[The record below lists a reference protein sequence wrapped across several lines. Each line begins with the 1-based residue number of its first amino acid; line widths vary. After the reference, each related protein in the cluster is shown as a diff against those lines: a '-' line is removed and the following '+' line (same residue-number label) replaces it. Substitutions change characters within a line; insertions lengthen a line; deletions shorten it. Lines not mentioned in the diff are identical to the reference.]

1 MYENEIYGNSDTTG
15 QTTGNFSGAGMG
27 NFSGANTADF
37 DNANTGYFNHM
48 DRPVQ
53 TPEPNAEAV
62 KEVESASVGERVSE
76 TGTASA
82 VMNETVGAAGTVN
95 AVMNETMSGTGIAP
109 TMNEAYRTGENAS
122 RSETGS
128 TTLRSAD
135 IVGGSGSENENE
147 VASANRTANIGMATS
162 ADRTTD
168 MNRTTFSDRTASIG
182 MTAAVGGAAN
192 TSRTTAAGGAMNTNR
207 TASAAQN
214 TTWTQAPVRKAEEQD
229 KASKTGE
236 KKLGLMQ
243 KIMLSISL
251 GLLFGIFAG
260 IGFYGVKQAQNTL
273 QPGNS
278 QAVTESEHKNTVN
291 SDVEGNVTPP
301 LQQASSSVVY
311 TNGGTNVPGIV
322 KDVMPAMVSIVNYY
336 TERVSSFWGQT
347 YEEEVPASGSG
358 IIVSRTD
365 TELLIV
371 TNNHVVEDANRL
383 VVTLIDGTEV
393 QARVKGTDADMDL
406 AVISIS
412 LEDLSDETVNAITVA
427 TLGDSDNL
435 ELGEQVIAIGNALG
449 YGQSVTVGYVS
460 ALDRELDMEDGT
472 VGTYIQTD
480 AAINGGNS
488 GGALLNAAG
497 EVIGINSAKIGGY
510 AVEGM
515 GYAIPI
521 TAASPI
527 IADLMERQTRNKVA
541 EADMGYMGIEPQ
553 DVTDQAV
560 QLYGI
565 PKGVYV
571 VSVASGSGAEAAGM
585 VRGDVITKFD
595 GNKISSYANLQE
607 VLQYYEIGDT
617 VKVTV
622 MRPEFGE
629 YVSHELTLTLG
640 ARPTSNMFR
649 E

>member
-1 MYENEIYGNSDTTG
+1 MYDSEMYGNSDNPRPT
-15 QTTGNFSGAGMG
+15 MG

-37 DNANTGYFNHM
+37 DNSNEGYFNHM
-48 DRPVQ
+48 DHPVE
-53 TPEPNAEAV
+53 TPKSNV
-62 KEVESASVGERVSE
+62 
-76 TGTASA
+76 
-82 VMNETVGAAGTVN
+82 ETVNEAGTSSSFSNGGAYSGSPYLGGSYTSGAHSDRADSVDRSDFTDRAVN
-95 AVMNETMSGTGIAP
+95 VDIPAP
-109 TMNEAYRTGENAS
+109 TDRA
-122 RSETGS
+122 
-128 TTLRSAD
+128 
-135 IVGGSGSENENE
+135 
-147 VASANRTANIGMATS
+147 ANIGMPEST
-162 ADRTTD
+162 DRAVNIDVPAPTD
-168 MNRTTFSDRTASIG
+168 R
-182 MTAAVGGAAN
+182 
-192 TSRTTAAGGAMNTNR
+192 AMNMNR
-207 TASAAQN
+207 TASPAQN
-214 TTWTQAPVRKAEEQD
+214 TTWTQAPVRKVEEQD

-243 KIMLSISL
+243 KIMLSISM

-260 IGFYGVKQAQNTL
+260 IGFYGVKQAQNSM
-273 QPGNS
+273 QS
-278 QAVTESEHKNTVN
+278 DDSRAVTESEQKNTVN
-291 SDVEGNVTPP
+291 SGVEGNETPL

-358 IIVSRTD
+358 IIVSRTE

-393 QARVKGTDADMDL
+393 QAKVKGTDSDMDL
-406 AVISIS
+406 AVIAIS
-412 LEDLSDETVNAITVA
+412 LNDLSDGTINAITVA

-541 EADMGYMGIEPQ
+541 AADMGYMGIEPQ
-553 DVTDQAV
+553 DVTDQAA
-560 QLYGI
+560 QLYGM

-585 VRGDVITKFD
+585 VRGDVLTKFD
-595 GNKISSYANLQE
+595 GNKISSYADLQE

-640 ARPTSNMFR
+640 ARPTSNMFKK
-649 E
+649 

>member
-1 MYENEIYGNSDTTG
+1 MYDNEMYGNSGNPDNPG
-15 QTTGNFSGAGMG
+15 RTTGNFSGA
-27 NFSGANTADF
+27 NAADF
-37 DNANTGYFNHM
+37 DNANTNTNTGYFNLMEH
-48 DRPVQ
+48 RAE
-53 TPEPNAEAV
+53 TPGAQMETPAAQVET
-62 KEVESASVGERVSE
+62 ESAPVVNGSFSNRDVYNGV
-76 TGTASA
+76 
-82 VMNETVGAAGTVN
+82 AG
-95 AVMNETMSGTGIAP
+95 
-109 TMNEAYRTGENAS
+109 
-122 RSETGS
+122 
-128 TTLRSAD
+128 SAD
-135 IVGGSGSENENE
+135 
-147 VASANRTANIGMATS
+147 
-162 ADRTTD
+162 
-168 MNRTTFSDRTASIG
+168 
-182 MTAAVGGAAN
+182 
-192 TSRTTAAGGAMNTNR
+192 R

-214 TTWTQAPVRKAEEQD
+214 TTWTQAPVRKAEEQE
-229 KASKTGE
+229 KAPKTGE
-236 KKLGLMQ
+236 RKLGLMQ
-243 KIMLSISL
+243 KIMLSVSL

-260 IGFYGVKQAQNTL
+260 IGFYGVKQAQNSL
-273 QPGNS
+273 QPDS
-278 QAVTESEHKNTVN
+278 PQTVVEPEDKNTVN
-291 SDVEGNVTPP
+291 SGGQGNVTPP

-311 TNGGTNVPGIV
+311 TNSGTNVPGIV

-371 TNNHVVEDANRL
+371 TNNHVVADANRL
-383 VVTLIDGTEV
+383 VVTLIDGTET
-393 QARVKGTDADMDL
+393 QARVKGTDEDMDL
-406 AVISIS
+406 AVIAIS
-412 LEDLSDETVNAITVA
+412 LSDLSDDTINAIAVA

-460 ALDRELDMEDGT
+460 ALDRQLDMEDGT

-527 IADLMERQTRNKVA
+527 IADLMERQTRSKVA
-541 EADMGYMGIEPQ
+541 EADMGYMGIEPR
-553 DVTDQAV
+553 DVTDQAT
-560 QLYGI
+560 QLYGM

-585 VRGDVITKFD
+585 VKGDVITKFD
-595 GNKISSYANLQE
+595 GNKISSYADLQE
-607 VLQYYEIGDT
+607 VLQYYGIGDT

-640 ARPTSNMFR
+640 AKPTSNMFR

>member
-1 MYENEIYGNSDTTG
+1 MYDNEMYGNSTE
-15 QTTGNFSGAGMG
+15 
-27 NFSGANTADF
+27 
-37 DNANTGYFNHM
+37 GYFNHM
-48 DRPVQ
+48 DHPAETPRTHVEPV
-53 TPEPNAEAV
+53 
-62 KEVESASVGERVSE
+62 
-76 TGTASA
+76 
-82 VMNETVGAAGTVN
+82 NEAGT
-95 AVMNETMSGTGIAP
+95 
-109 TMNEAYRTGENAS
+109 S
-122 RSETGS
+122 RSFSNGNS
-128 TTLRSAD
+128 Y
-135 IVGGSGSENENE
+135 SGSPYSGSSYISDIHSDRADSVERSDATDRNEN
-147 VASANRTANIGMATS
+147 
-162 ADRTTD
+162 
-168 MNRTTFSDRTASIG
+168 IG
-182 MTAAVGGAAN
+182 MTASTDRPENNGIAASADRAAN
-192 TSRTTAAGGAMNTNR
+192 MNR
-207 TASAAQN
+207 TASPAQN
-214 TTWTQAPVRKAEEQD
+214 TTWTQAPVRKVEEQD
-229 KASKTGE
+229 KAFKTGE

-243 KIMLSISL
+243 KIMLSISM

-260 IGFYGVKQAQNTL
+260 IGFYGVKQAQNSI
-273 QPGNS
+273 QSNNS
-278 QAVTESEHKNTVN
+278 QAVTESEQKNTVN
-291 SDVEGNVTPP
+291 SGAEGNEAPL

-358 IIVSRTD
+358 IIVSRTE

-393 QARVKGTDADMDL
+393 QAKVKGTDADMDL
-406 AVISIS
+406 AVIAIS
-412 LEDLSDETVNAITVA
+412 LNDLSDATINAITVA

-541 EADMGYMGIEPQ
+541 AADMGYMGIEPQ
-553 DVTDQAV
+553 DVTDQAA
-560 QLYGI
+560 QLYGM

-585 VRGDVITKFD
+585 VRGDVLTKFD
-595 GNKISSYANLQE
+595 GNKISSYADLQD

-640 ARPTSNMFR
+640 ARPTSNMFKK
-649 E
+649 

>member
-1 MYENEIYGNSDTTG
+1 MYDNEMYGNSDNPRPT
-15 QTTGNFSGAGMG
+15 MG

-37 DNANTGYFNHM
+37 NNSNAVDIDNSNEGYFNHM
-48 DRPVQ
+48 DRPAE
-53 TPEPNAEAV
+53 TPKPHGSFYNSSSYTSDIHSDRAD
-62 KEVESASVGERVSE
+62 SVDS
-76 TGTASA
+76 SD
-82 VMNETVGAAGTVN
+82 
-95 AVMNETMSGTGIAP
+95 
-109 TMNEAYRTGENAS
+109 
-122 RSETGS
+122 S
-128 TTLRSAD
+128 TDR
-135 IVGGSGSENENE
+135 NENIG
-147 VASANRTANIGMATS
+147 VAAPADRATSIGMEASTDRAVNIGMAAST
-162 ADRTTD
+162 DRTTN
-168 MNRTTFSDRTASIG
+168 M
-182 MTAAVGGAAN
+182 
-192 TSRTTAAGGAMNTNR
+192 NR
-207 TASAAQN
+207 TASPAQN

-229 KASKTGE
+229 KASKAGE

-260 IGFYGVKQAQNTL
+260 IGFYGVKQAQNSM
-273 QPGNS
+273 QPNNS
-278 QAVTESEHKNTVN
+278 QAVTESEQKNTVN
-291 SDVEGNVTPP
+291 SGSEANETPL

-311 TNGGTNVPGIV
+311 TNGGTNVPRIV

-347 YEEEVPASGSG
+347 YEEEIPASGSG
-358 IIVSRTD
+358 IIVGRTD

-383 VVTLIDGTEV
+383 MVTLIDGTEV
-393 QARVKGTDADMDL
+393 QAKVKGTDADMDL
-406 AVISIS
+406 AVIAIA
-412 LEDLSDETVNAITVA
+412 LSDLTDETINAITVA

-541 EADMGYMGIEPQ
+541 AADMGYMGIEPQ
-553 DVTDQAV
+553 DVTDQAS
-560 QLYGI
+560 QLYGM

-585 VRGDVITKFD
+585 VRGDVLTKFD
-595 GNKISSYANLQE
+595 GNKISSYADLQN

-640 ARPTSNMFR
+640 ARPTSNMFKK
-649 E
+649 

>member
-1 MYENEIYGNSDTTG
+1 MYDNEMYGNSDNPRPT
-15 QTTGNFSGAGMG
+15 MG

-37 DNANTGYFNHM
+37 DNSNTVDIGDSNAVDIDNSNAGYFNHM
-48 DRPVQ
+48 DHPME
-53 TPEPNAEAV
+53 TPKSGDVHSDRADSIDRSDVTDRHE
-62 KEVESASVGERVSE
+62 SVGME
-76 TGTASA
+76 AS
-82 VMNETVGAAGTVN
+82 T
-95 AVMNETMSGTGIAP
+95 
-109 TMNEAYRTGENAS
+109 
-122 RSETGS
+122 
-128 TTLRSAD
+128 D
-135 IVGGSGSENENE
+135 
-147 VASANRTANIGMATS
+147 RTANIGM
-162 ADRTTD
+162 
-168 MNRTTFSDRTASIG
+168 TASTDRAANIGMTSSDDRAANIG
-182 MTAAVGGAAN
+182 MTAPADRA
-192 TSRTTAAGGAMNTNR
+192 TYMNR
-207 TASAAQN
+207 TASPAQN
-214 TTWTQAPVRKAEEQD
+214 TTWTQAPVRKMEEQD

-243 KIMLSISL
+243 KIMLSISM

-260 IGFYGVKQAQNTL
+260 IGFYGVKQAQNSI
-273 QPGNS
+273 QSNNS
-278 QAVTESEHKNTVN
+278 QAVTELEQKNTVN
-291 SDVEGNVTPP
+291 SGVEANEAPQ

-358 IIVSRTD
+358 IIVSRTE

-383 VVTLIDGTEV
+383 VVTLIDGTEI
-393 QARVKGTDADMDL
+393 QAKVKGTDSDMDL
-406 AVISIS
+406 AVIAIS
-412 LEDLSDETVNAITVA
+412 LNDLSDETINAITVA

-541 EADMGYMGIEPQ
+541 AADMGYMGIEPQ
-553 DVTDQAV
+553 DVTDQAA
-560 QLYGI
+560 QLYGM

-571 VSVASGSGAEAAGM
+571 VSVAVGSGAEAAGM
-585 VRGDVITKFD
+585 VRGDVLTKFD
-595 GNKISSYANLQE
+595 GNKISSYADLQD

-640 ARPTSNMFR
+640 ARPTSNMFKK
-649 E
+649 

>member
-1 MYENEIYGNSDTTG
+1 MYDNEMYGNSDNPRPT
-15 QTTGNFSGAGMG
+15 MG

-37 DNANTGYFNHM
+37 DNSNEGYFNHM
-48 DRPVQ
+48 DHPVE
-53 TPEPNAEAV
+53 TPKSNV
-62 KEVESASVGERVSE
+62 
-76 TGTASA
+76 
-82 VMNETVGAAGTVN
+82 ETVNEARTSSSFSNGGAYSGSPYLGGFYTSDAHSDRADSVDGSDSTDRDVN
-95 AVMNETMSGTGIAP
+95 VDMPAP
-109 TMNEAYRTGENAS
+109 TDNA
-122 RSETGS
+122 T
-128 TTLRSAD
+128 
-135 IVGGSGSENENE
+135 N
-147 VASANRTANIGMATS
+147 
-162 ADRTTD
+162 
-168 MNRTTFSDRTASIG
+168 MNRTVSP
-182 MTAAVGGAAN
+182 
-192 TSRTTAAGGAMNTNR
+192 
-207 TASAAQN
+207 AQN
-214 TTWTQAPVRKAEEQD
+214 TTWIQAPVRKVEEQD

-243 KIMLSISL
+243 KIMLSISM

-260 IGFYGVKQAQNTL
+260 IGFYGVKQAQNSM
-273 QPGNS
+273 QPDNS
-278 QAVTESEHKNTVN
+278 QAVIESEQKNTVN
-291 SDVEGNVTPP
+291 SGVEGNETPL

-358 IIVSRTD
+358 IIVSRTE

-393 QARVKGTDADMDL
+393 QAKVKGTDSDMDL
-406 AVISIS
+406 AVIAIS
-412 LEDLSDETVNAITVA
+412 LNDLSDETINAITVA

-541 EADMGYMGIEPQ
+541 AADMGYMGIEPQ
-553 DVTDQAV
+553 DVTDQAA
-560 QLYGI
+560 QLYGM

-585 VRGDVITKFD
+585 VRGDVLTKFD
-595 GNKISSYANLQE
+595 GNKISSYADLQE

-640 ARPTSNMFR
+640 ARPTSNMFKK
-649 E
+649 